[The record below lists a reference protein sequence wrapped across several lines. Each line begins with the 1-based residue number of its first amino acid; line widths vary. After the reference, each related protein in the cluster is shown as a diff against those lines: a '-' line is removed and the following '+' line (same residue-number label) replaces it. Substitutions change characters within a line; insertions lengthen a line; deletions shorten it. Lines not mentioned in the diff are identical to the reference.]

1 MPNGITGLGSYLPGA
16 ALGAGIGQTIG
27 GLRGEDYSDAI
38 RRAQQFYGTGMERA
52 TEQLAEREAIGRE
65 DIQQAL
71 QQAQQYGV
79 PYREAG
85 EAALQPY
92 LGTLGIGDTATRRA
106 AQEAF
111 QASPGYQFALQEGLR
126 GIQRGLAP
134 RGLLG
139 SGREARELGRYA
151 TGLAGQE
158 YGRWQQQL
166 AGLAGAGQTAAAQ
179 EAQRAYQTGPQLAQL
194 GYGYGGTLANLYGQM
209 AQAQAE
215 AELARAQAQQQREQE
230 RGAGIGGLLGGLGT
244 IGGTLVGGPVG
255 GAVGGTLG
263 GLLGGLF

>member
-1 MPNGITGLGSYLPGA
+1 MPNGTAGTTGLGSYLPSA
-16 ALGAGIGQTIG
+16 ALGAGIGQSIG
-27 GLRGEDYSDAI
+27 GLLGGNYEDAI
-38 RRAQQFYGTGMERA
+38 QRAQQFYGTGMERA
-52 TEQLAEREAIGRE
+52 TEQLGEREAIGRE
-65 DIQQAL
+65 DIQRAL
-71 QQAQQYGV
+71 QEAQQYGV
-79 PYREAG
+79 PYRGAG

-92 LGTLGIGDTATRRA
+92 LGSLGIGDTATRRA

-111 QASPGYQFALQEGLR
+111 QTSPGYQFALEEGLK
-126 GIQRGLAP
+126 GVQRGLAP

-166 AGLAGAGQTAAAQ
+166 AGLAGAGQQAAEQAAQ
-179 EAQRAYQTGPQLAQL
+179 RSYQTGPQLAQL

-209 AQAQAE
+209 AQSQAE
-215 AELARAQAQQQREQE
+215 AELARGQAGQQ
-230 RGAGIGGLLGGLGT
+230 RGAGIGSLIGAVGGGLLGG
-244 IGGTLVGGPVG
+244 PA
-255 GAVGGTLG
+255 GASAGSGLG